1 VGAVTNLLLAWG
13 EGDESALREL
23 TPLVHDEL
31 RRIARGYMKGER
43 PNRTIQTTALV
54 NEAYL
59 RLVNCS
65 RVRWQDRVHFFA
77 VSARLMRRVLVDLAR
92 SARFQKRGGDA
103 ERVTLTDNV
112 AGGTDKPA
120 EILALDAALNAL
132 ASLDERKSRVVELEF
147 FGGLTTDEIAAVL
160 DVSPQTVLRDWGLA
174 RAWLRRQIE
183 DGTP

>member
-31 RRIARGYMKGER
+31 RRIARGYMKRER
-43 PNRTIQTTALV
+43 PGGTIQTTALV

-59 RLVNCS
+59 KLVNCS

-77 VSARLMRRVLVDLAR
+77 VSARLMRRILVDLAS
-92 SARFQKRGGDA
+92 SACYQKRGGGA
-103 ERVTLTDNV
+103 ERVTLNDNL

-132 ASLDERKSRVVELEF
+132 ARIDERKSRVVELKF
-147 FGGLTTDEIAAVL
+147 FGGLTSDEIAAVL
-160 DVSPQTVLRDWGLA
+160 GVSPQTVHPLRASAGRL
-174 RAWLRRQIE
+174 
-183 DGTP
+183 T